1 MKNNHDPNREFEGIP
16 VINTTC
22 FKEHKESKSE
32 CRFSDCKYWID
43 STCDFNCTIIAADEG
58 PKTLQEIGDIFGVTR
73 MRICQIEKNIINKLK
88 LKKSYLK
95 PSE

>member
-1 MKNNHDPNREFEGIP
+1 MRNNNEHNREFTGIP

-22 FKEHKESKSE
+22 FKEHKNSKSS
-32 CRFSDCKYWID
+32 CSFSDCKYWID
-43 STCDFNCTIIAADEG
+43 SATDLNCTIIAAEEG

-88 LKKSYLK
+88 TKKSTLE
-95 PSE
+95 PCE